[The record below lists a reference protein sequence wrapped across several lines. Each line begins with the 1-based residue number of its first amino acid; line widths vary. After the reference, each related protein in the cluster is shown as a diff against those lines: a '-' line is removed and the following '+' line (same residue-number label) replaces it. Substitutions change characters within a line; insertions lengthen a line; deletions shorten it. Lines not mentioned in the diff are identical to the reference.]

1 MLAELSRWSCAKGSE
16 AVIPPSAKYSD
27 PLTYSA
33 SSDARNAATP
43 AISSGLPRRGTLFSL
58 RKPSSTS
65 GVIQASRA
73 GVWIRPGTIPLQR
86 IPCLPKVVAM
96 VLIYQFTMALERS
109 EEHTSELQSLMR
121 ISYAVFCLK
130 KKRTHNTKTH
140 QHTIQHYKRTEL

>member
-65 GVIQASRA
+65 GVIQVSRA

-96 VLIYQFTMALERS
+96 VLIYQFTMALEAPS
-109 EEHTSELQSLMR
+109 ENWPTSPAQALVDEVNRKDRKS
-121 ISYAVFCLK
+121 AVEG
-130 KKRTHNTKTH
+130 KRVTV
-140 QHTIQHYKRTEL
+140 